1 MQLKDLK
8 VSDGLKNIGKNGVNE
23 FFEDLTYNVAYTE
36 VLKTLKGA
44 LGLDHKDSSV
54 VKEAFESSLNIMVSS
69 ALFLYIRKQEEWL
82 NKIIELIFSLLASAI
97 TFIGGKL
104 AYGAIK
110 NKFAKFKGR
119 GKRLSKIMDFF
130 GNSRSDAI
138 NSARLVV
145 ETGQFYS
152 SNKYANQQSS
162 SSGISGYIQSKSGI
176 IQQESHNLNI
186 ARAKVQSINE
196 TLLFKLFTKNFT
208 QSDIEMINRICGNK
222 TNGNITKEQL
232 NQVADFMYIT
242 DDKGQITGLSEQF
255 LTMLN
260 GLGYMHNKTK
270 KS

>member
-1 MQLKDLK
+1 MGDNN
-8 VSDGLKNIGKNGVNE
+8 DLKNIGRNGVNE
-23 FFEDLTYNVAYTE
+23 FFEDLTYNVAYNVVNKKLQE
-36 VLKTLKGA
+36 I
-44 LGLDHKDSSV
+44 LGLDNPKNSIIKD
-54 VKEAFESSLNIMVSS
+54 AMLSSLNIMVSS
-69 ALFLYIRKQEEWL
+69 ALFLYIQKQEKFIY
-82 NKIIELIFSLLASAI
+82 KIFALVSAI
-97 TFIGGKL
+97 IVAKL
-104 AYGAIK
+104 NILSKAIK
-110 NKFAKFKGR
+110 NRLSKMRGVKGR
-119 GKRLSKIMDFF
+119 GNAIMRGLKF
-130 GNSRSDAI
+130 I
-138 NSARLVV
+138 
-145 ETGQFYS
+145 TG
-152 SNKYANQQSS
+152 
-162 SSGISGYIQSKSGI
+162 SKSDNINFSRMGVAYGSLSGDNSLNSSLSNLNI
-176 IQQESHNLNI
+176 DGGLKNTILNQESHNLNI

>member
-1 MQLKDLK
+1 M
-8 VSDGLKNIGKNGVNE
+8 SDNNDLKNIGKNGVNE
-23 FFEDLTYNVAYTE
+23 FFEDLTYNVAYNVVNKKLQE
-36 VLKTLKGA
+36 I
-44 LGLDHKDSSV
+44 LGLDNPKNSIIKD
-54 VKEAFESSLNIMVSS
+54 AMLSSLNIMVSS
-69 ALFLYIRKQEEWL
+69 ALFLYIQKQEKFIY
-82 NKIIELIFSLLASAI
+82 KIFALVSAI
-97 TFIGGKL
+97 IVAKL
-104 AYGAIK
+104 NILSKAIK
-110 NKFAKFKGR
+110 NRLSKMRGVKGR
-119 GKRLSKIMDFF
+119 GNAIMRGLKFITD
-130 GNSRSDAI
+130 
-138 NSARLVV
+138 
-145 ETGQFYS
+145 
-152 SNKYANQQSS
+152 
-162 SSGISGYIQSKSGI
+162 SKSDNINFSRMGVEYGSLI
-176 IQQESHNLNI
+176 VSGDNSLNSSLSNLNIDGGLKNTILNQESHNLNI

>member
-1 MQLKDLK
+1 MSL
-8 VSDGLKNIGKNGVNE
+8 SNIGKNGVNE

-36 VLKTLKGA
+36 VLGTLKNVI
-44 LGLDHKDSSV
+44 GLDGKDSSV
-54 VKEAFESSLNIMVSS
+54 VKEALESSLNIMVSS
-69 ALFLYIRKQEEWL
+69 ALFLYIQKQEMWI
-82 NKIIELIFSLLASAI
+82 NKIIVIVGGIVTLMIGKFATSLARSKL
-97 TFIGGKL
+97 GKL
-104 AYGAIK
+104 V
-110 NKFAKFKGR
+110 GR
-119 GKRLSKIMDFF
+119 KLKIVSNLF
-130 GNSRSDAI
+130 GSTRSDSI
-138 NSARLVV
+138 NTARLAV
-145 ETGQFYS
+145 EYGNLVS
-152 SNKYANQQSS
+152 SKNQSVQTSGTVFSS
-162 SSGISGYIQSKSGI
+162 VAQKEQTILN
-176 IQQESHNLNI
+176 QESHNLNI

>member
-1 MQLKDLK
+1 M
-8 VSDGLKNIGKNGVNE
+8 SDNNDLKNIGKNGVNE
-23 FFEDLTYNVAYTE
+23 FFEDLTYNVAYNVVNKKLQE
-36 VLKTLKGA
+36 I
-44 LGLDHKDSSV
+44 LGLDDPKNSIIKD
-54 VKEAFESSLNIMVSS
+54 AMLSSLNIMVSS
-69 ALFLYIRKQEEWL
+69 ALFLYIQKQEKFIY
-82 NKIIELIFSLLASAI
+82 KIFALVSAI
-97 TFIGGKL
+97 IVAKL
-104 AYGAIK
+104 NILSKAIK
-110 NKFAKFKGR
+110 NRLSKMRGVKGR
-119 GKRLSKIMDFF
+119 GNAIMRGLKFITD
-130 GNSRSDAI
+130 
-138 NSARLVV
+138 
-145 ETGQFYS
+145 
-152 SNKYANQQSS
+152 
-162 SSGISGYIQSKSGI
+162 SKSDNINFSRMGVEYGSLIVSGDNSLNSSLSNLKIDGGI
-176 IQQESHNLNI
+176 KNTVLNKESHNLNI